1 MRLQGRLFA
10 LGQAFTTQIL
20 RSAYIANLAAW
31 LSKQPSPTQIITGFD
46 SFASQGLPACVRNN
60 SVHLQ
65 FMASIYPQIQLTVT
79 GTQTVDVLNAVL
91 NKECFGGM
99 ANEARTRSARRSG
112 RLPQHM
118 RRPGALIPCWRCAPA
133 LRRSTCAGQ
142 CSWET

>member
-91 NKECFGGM
+91 NNECFGGM
-99 ANEARTRSARRSG
+99 ANEARTRAVRAAAGGCLSICGA
-112 RLPQHM
+112 
-118 RRPGALIPCWRCAPA
+118 PGH
-133 LRRSTCAGQ
+133 
-142 CSWET
+142 